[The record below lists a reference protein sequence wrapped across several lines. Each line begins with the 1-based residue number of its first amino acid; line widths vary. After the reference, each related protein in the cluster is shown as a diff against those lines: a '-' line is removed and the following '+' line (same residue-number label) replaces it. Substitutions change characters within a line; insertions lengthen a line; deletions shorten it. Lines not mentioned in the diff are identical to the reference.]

1 MSEKRVENIKKN
13 DIVTLK
19 ITSATAE
26 GSGVGKTEGGI
37 AVFVPQT
44 AVGDEAEVRI
54 LKVKKTYAFG
64 KLERIIKP
72 SEHRIEPDCPYFSKC
87 GGCVWRHISYDEE
100 CRIKRQ
106 RVIDAVERIGGIK
119 TEFAPIIRA
128 DFVDRYRN
136 KAQFPVGADS
146 DGKVK
151 IGFYAFHSHRI
162 IDCDDCALQPKA
174 FARVVEITREFI
186 TLTNADI
193 YDEATG
199 RGRLRHVYIRLGEV
213 TGELMVCFVVNGN
226 GLKREDLLIKMLRDR
241 LPNLKTVVFNSNRE
255 KTNVIL
261 GSKNRIAYGDGFI
274 TDELCGLKFKISPFS
289 FWQVNRRQAEK
300 LYNKVKEYAGLSGGE
315 VVLDLYCGTGTIG
328 LTMAKDC
335 KTLIGVEI
343 IEDAVRDAEQNAA
356 LNKIENARFICADAP
371 EAALKLKKEGV
382 SPNVVVLDPP
392 RKGCGEELVNTVAEM
407 SPDRVV
413 YVSCDPATLARDLKF
428 FAERGYRAV
437 EVTPCDMFS
446 RTAHVETVVLLSR
459 KMPDDKIEIDLD
471 LNELNLTSAESK
483 ATYQEIKNYV
493 LKEYGFKVSTLYI
506 SQVKRKCG
514 IIERENY
521 NNSCKENPHI
531 PQCPKDKEAA
541 IRAALE
547 RFAMI

>member
-1 MSEKRVENIKKN
+1 MNAKKFASIAAAAALAGCCTQCKEDKCREDRYPGSIDEGFVSIFN
-13 DIVTLK
+13 GYDLEGWRGATEMYGVDVKNEPGVLKCFPDRKLPEGRRGDIW
-19 ITSATAE
+19 TAKE
-26 GSGVGKTEGGI
+26 YGN
-37 AVFVPQT
+37 FVL
-44 AVGDEAEVRI
+44 R
-54 LKVKKTYAFG
+54 F
-64 KLERIIKP
+64 
-72 SEHRIEPDCPYFSKC
+72 
-87 GGCVWRHISYDEE
+87 
-100 CRIKRQ
+100 
-106 RVIDAVERIGGIK
+106 
-119 TEFAPIIRA
+119 EFALPENG
-128 DFVDRYRN
+128 DSGLGLRYDDN
-136 KAQFPVGADS
+136 GGKGS
-146 DGKVK
+146 DGEVK

-162 IDCDDCALQPKA
+162 IDCDDCALQPRA
-174 FARVVEITREFI
+174 FALVVEITREFI

-199 RGRLRHVYIRLGEV
+199 RGRLRHIYIRLGEV
-213 TGELMVCFVVNGN
+213 TSELMVCFVVNGN

-261 GSKNRIAYGDGFI
+261 GSKNRVAYGDGFI

-315 VVLDLYCGTGTIG
+315 ALLDLYCGTGTIG

-371 EAALKLKKEGV
+371 EAAQKLKKEGV

-446 RTAHVETVVLLSR
+446 RTAHVESVVKLARL
-459 KMPDDKIEIDLD
+459 
-471 LNELNLTSAESK
+471 
-483 ATYQEIKNYV
+483 
-493 LKEYGFKVSTLYI
+493 
-506 SQVKRKCG
+506 
-514 IIERENY
+514 
-521 NNSCKENPHI
+521 
-531 PQCPKDKEAA
+531 
-541 IRAALE
+541 
-547 RFAMI
+547 